1 MVMYYLGMKYLVHPI
16 IRWQDRLDEKA
27 RAKAA
32 RKRVGD
38 AMGIADPERLAFT
51 FGVKHGESLG
61 ATRNDAEWRAWY
73 QRFLEHQARGEL
85 FEEPPPPPPHRNGSQ
100 EPEE

>member
-1 MVMYYLGMKYLVHPI
+1 MYYLGMKYIVHPI

-27 RAKAA
+27 RAKAV

-51 FGVKHGESLG
+51 FGVKHGEAVG
-61 ATRNDAEWRAWY
+61 AARTDAEWRAWY
-73 QRFLEHQARGEL
+73 QRSRAAAERGEP
-85 FEEPPPPPPHRNGSQ
+85 FDEPPPPPPHQNGARQ
-100 EPEE
+100 PEE